1 MWRDTNTLSELEFLS
16 ENYLVE
22 IIPFFKKDV
31 LNLLCGKVGPFK
43 PMKAVKVPLWL
54 AIQFKK
60 NKKCRIIQPSWMDK
74 EFLIEKEKLE
84 KENCECL
91 QELPYYFFEI
101 SQLLFHMYESLLTF
115 SLKCRR

>member
-16 ENYLVE
+16 ENCLVE

-91 QELPYYFFEI
+91 QELPYYLFEI
-101 SQLLFHMYESLLTF
+101 SQLLFHMYESLIIFYL
-115 SLKCRR
+115 